1 MFIKHFFMI
10 QQRDKKPKNYF
21 SSSGSSLSI
30 KDQGSPDQPIA
41 RFSLYQNKKLGTYA
55 IYAKLFGFDENYLP
69 ASGPDQWRPANNFC
83 PSSTLDTIQKDVS
96 SGNIDQV
103 GQQEDE
109 IYFDETINCQMLE
122 SQQGYD
128 RKYRVNSVGNRVPI
142 PVKITKQ
149 DVKKDLDSLK
159 FYFSDSSSEDEIK
172 KMINQRSEL
181 AITDQRYQG
190 LDSTKMSFVIDQK
203 LYFDSA
209 NQKFDQPIAVKF
221 SGFTYSNW
229 RDDFKKNS
237 RKYFKPNGDLKDS
250 EVKDELKEILS
261 IDLRIAIE
269 QAQIQGKPIP
279 YILNVPAAFIR
290 QIGSSTTQE
299 NNNIAKIK
307 ELIAESLKEV
317 LLESKALVDQHL
329 SEIICLGG
337 DFWGDKINNQRIK
350 EELNIEVHQVD
361 ADMIEIAKK
370 LNEKHRIIPVLP
382 MMCHQTQ
389 PIGNGGLIAQTTTVV
404 DEMMSRKTGNIA
416 RAIISG
422 HLQKIAT
429 FQVSNPRY
437 FDEKFRYINNVSY
450 QKISEKKIHDQ
461 DCYFYQLQTDQTSQF
476 KISTKYENKEIET
489 STIFKMAVEQS
500 VQGLKSFVDFR
511 VDESKKNNLI
521 KVMLFAQKFQGVGN
535 KLEQLTN
542 FFKKADGSIDQAMV
556 DDARKF
562 SAKFQQIMKDQYQ
575 VFTGNENFTK
585 HVGARLHRMACQE
598 NIISFIRDCG
608 HTKDKSLS
616 LYNEINGQFNSKP
629 ASLVLRAG
637 VSPNPLLTSPGKD
650 LNV

>member
-1 MFIKHFFMI
+1 
-10 QQRDKKPKNYF
+10 
-21 SSSGSSLSI
+21 
-30 KDQGSPDQPIA
+30 
-41 RFSLYQNKKLGTYA
+41 
-55 IYAKLFGFDENYLP
+55 
-69 ASGPDQWRPANNFC
+69 
-83 PSSTLDTIQKDVS
+83 
-96 SGNIDQV
+96 
-103 GQQEDE
+103 
-109 IYFDETINCQMLE
+109 
-122 SQQGYD
+122 
-128 RKYRVNSVGNRVPI
+128 
-142 PVKITKQ
+142 
-149 DVKKDLDSLK
+149 
-159 FYFSDSSSEDEIK
+159 
-172 KMINQRSEL
+172 MINQRSEL
-181 AITDQRYQG
+181 AITNQRYQG

-203 LYFDSA
+203 LYFDSD

-229 RDDFKKNS
+229 RDDFEKNS
-237 RKYFKPNGDLKDS
+237 GKYFNPNGDLKDS
-250 EVKDELKEILS
+250 EVKAELKEILS

-279 YILNVPAAFIR
+279 YILNVPAAFISGLSD
-290 QIGSSTTQE
+290 Q
-299 NNNIAKIK
+299 NKNKIK
-307 ELIAESLKEV
+307 ELIAQSLKEV

-370 LNEKHRIIPVLP
+370 LKEKYEIIPVLP
-382 MMCHQTQ
+382 MMCNPLA
-389 PIGNGGLIAQTTTVV
+389 PIGCDGLGERTTTVV

-429 FQVSNPRY
+429 FQVNNPGY
-437 FDEKFRYINNVSY
+437 FDEKFRHVNKVLY
-450 QKISEKKIHDQ
+450 QKTSEKQIDDQ
-461 DCYFYQLQTDQTSQF
+461 DCYFYRLQTDQTSQF
-476 KISTKYENKEIET
+476 KISTKYHNVQIET

-500 VQGLKSFVDFR
+500 VQGLKSFADFR

-535 KLEQLTN
+535 KLEQLKK
-542 FFKKADGSIDQAMV
+542 FFKKADGSIDQEMV

-616 LYNEINGQFNSKP
+616 LYNEIYGKFNSKP
-629 ASLVLRAG
+629 ASLVFPRAG
-637 VSPNPLLTSPGKD
+637 VSPNLPLTSKRGCR
-650 LNV
+650 VS

>member
-1 MFIKHFFMI
+1 MI

-96 SGNIDQV
+96 SDNIDQV

-122 SQQGYD
+122 SQQGDD

-229 RDDFKKNS
+229 RDDFENS
-237 RKYFKPNGDLKDS
+237 RKYFNLNGDLKDF
-250 EVKDELKEILS
+250 EVKAELKEILS

-279 YILNVPAAFIR
+279 YILNVPAAFISELSD
-290 QIGSSTTQE
+290 Q
-299 NNNIAKIK
+299 NKDKIK

-337 DFWGDKINNQRIK
+337 DFWEDKINNQRIK

-370 LNEKHRIIPVLP
+370 LKEKYEIIPVLP
-382 MMCHQTQ
+382 MMCNPLA
-389 PIGNGGLIAQTTTVV
+389 PIGCDGLGERTTTVV

-422 HLQKIAT
+422 HLKKIAT
-429 FQVSNPRY
+429 RQVSNLGY
-437 FDEKFRYINNVSY
+437 FDEKFRHVNKVLYVKNSAKTID
-450 QKISEKKIHDQ
+450 DQ
-461 DCYFYQLQTDQTSQF
+461 DCYFYQLQTGQTSQF

-500 VQGLKSFVDFR
+500 VQGLKSFADFR

-608 HTKDKSLS
+608 HTKDQSSS
-616 LYNEINGQFNSKP
+616 LYNEINGKFNSKP